1 MDQRPVPGENRGRLH
16 LEQSP
21 WPTACGRDGWRAQL
35 ARPVAIVRG
44 SESERQVRGVAD
56 QLGIPAVRSRD
67 IERVAVEFGR
77 QRLALASPT
86 RVRLDV

>member
-1 MDQRPVPGENRGRLH
+1 MDGLATPASLGGLRPNLFPAKGSLDYPPPRRCPRPPETAVVPL
-16 LEQSP
+16 
-21 WPTACGRDGWRAQL
+21 
-35 ARPVAIVRG
+35 
-44 SESERQVRGVAD
+44 RGVAD